1 MAVTYEQLQAMALA
15 LPEAVEEPLWGELGF
30 RVRGRLFATAV
41 LLPRMASVK
50 ATLEVQERLVAHR
63 PAVYQ
68 VGCHTGCHTSTVG
81 WLQVALSR
89 AKAHDLHELVV
100 EAWRLAAPA
109 ALDEAHDLAAPPG
122 RRRWR

>member
-15 LPEAVEEPLWGELGF
+15 LPESVEEPLWGEPSF

-50 ATLEVQERLVAHR
+50 AALDVQERLVAHR

-68 VGCHTGCHTSTVG
+68 VGCHIGPVG

-89 AKAHDLHELVV
+89 VKASELHVLVMD
-100 EAWRLAAPA
+100 ASRLAAPPE
-109 ALDEAHDLAAPPG
+109 LDEAHDLVAPSG
-122 RRRWR
+122 RRWRQRLA